1 MKKPLKFT
9 IVEQITDL
17 QEIPGNHPNQ
27 NPERGFLYLECDK
40 VYFETH
46 FNDLFEFESEGQYD
60 HCFLAENCELSFAD
74 RTFCGV
80 SFKGDLGK
88 EAIGQMLKNRLN
100 QLKINF
106 GEIQNNTFVVGEE
119 IIPLAQCQA
128 IIYDY
133 D

>member
-1 MKKPLKFT
+1 MNKPIKFT
-9 IVEQITDL
+9 VAEQITDL
-17 QEIPGNHPNQ
+17 QEIPGNHPEQ

-40 VYFETH
+40 NYFETH
-46 FNDLFEFESEGQYD
+46 FDELFSFESEGKYD

-88 EAIGQMLKNRLN
+88 DNIATMLKNRLN

-106 GEIQNNTFVVGEE
+106 GEIQNNALIVGED
-119 IIPLAQCQA
+119 IIPLAQCKVE
-128 IIYDY
+128 IYDY